1 MIKEVVT
8 RLLSQPFL
16 FIKIKVVV
24 EATKFTL
31 SFYTYYFFANLES
44 GCFDNYRFQLMEAI
58 LFAISEII
66 IW

>member
-8 RLLSQPFL
+8 RLLSQPFVYKNKSCSGGYEVYFVFL
-16 FIKIKVVV
+16 HLI
-24 EATKFTL
+24 
-31 SFYTYYFFANLES
+31 FFANLES